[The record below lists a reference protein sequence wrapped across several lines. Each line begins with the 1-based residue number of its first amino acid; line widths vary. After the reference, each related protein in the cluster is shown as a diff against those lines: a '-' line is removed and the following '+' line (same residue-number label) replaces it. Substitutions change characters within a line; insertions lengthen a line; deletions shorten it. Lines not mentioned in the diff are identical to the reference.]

1 MSRDLKSERTS
12 DSISRISLDIPL
24 DGINFKDFL
33 KLIGEQGLLLSC
45 VVLVAPFLFPVSIPG
60 SSIPFGLAII
70 LINIG
75 IVSNRHPLIPE
86 RIMKYSVS
94 QENML
99 TILKG
104 MGRVLL
110 FLEKF
115 TKPRFMVFQRSI
127 MDYLNSM
134 VMILCAVLLML
145 PLPVPLTDFLP
156 AYGILFM
163 ALGSLEHDGYMIIA
177 GYSVATVTAIYFL
190 LIAVLGLSG
199 IKAIL
204 SFSGIQI

>member
-1 MSRDLKSERTS
+1 MSSDFKSERTS
-12 DSISRISLDIPL
+12 DSISRISLKIPM

-33 KLIGEQGLLLSC
+33 QLIGEQGLLLSC
-45 VVLVAPFLFPVSIPG
+45 VVLVAPFLFPVSVPG

-75 IVSNRHPLIPE
+75 IISNRHPFIPD

-99 TILKG
+99 TILNG
-104 MGRVLL
+104 MKRVLL

-115 TKPRFMVFQRSI
+115 IRPRFTLFQKPL
-127 MDYLNSM
+127 MDYFNSV
-134 VMILCAVLLML
+134 VMILCAFLLML

-163 ALGSLEHDGYMIIA
+163 ALGSLENDGYMIVA
-177 GYSVATVTAIYFL
+177 GYVIATVTAIYFL
-190 LIAVLGLSG
+190 LIALLGISG
-199 IKAIL
+199 INAIL
-204 SFSGIQI
+204 SFFGLQL